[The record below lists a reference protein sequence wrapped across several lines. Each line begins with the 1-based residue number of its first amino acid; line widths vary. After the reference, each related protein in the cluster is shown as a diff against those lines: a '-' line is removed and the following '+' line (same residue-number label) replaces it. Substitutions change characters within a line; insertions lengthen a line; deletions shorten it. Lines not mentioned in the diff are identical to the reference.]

1 MRYDLSGPSFHS
13 AKTAAISARRHGE
26 AVAHDAVDL
35 GDHLHVGIF
44 DAVVD
49 GLDEV
54 AGALRPDQ
62 RGAGLAVELGR
73 DGGEDVGDPVPGL
86 LLAAGHHRRAVPRAL
101 LAAGDADAEEVDAA
115 LGIGGDAA
123 AGVAEIGVAGVDQD
137 VAGAED
143 ARPGSRPARR
153 PPRRP

>member
-1 MRYDLSGPSFHS
+1 MSGPSFHS
-13 AKTAAISARRHGE
+13 ANTAAISAGRHGE

-54 AGALRPDQ
+54 AGALGPDPG
-62 RGAGLAVELGR
+62 GAGLAVELGR
-73 DGGEDVGDPVPGL
+73 YGGEDVGDAVPR
-86 LLAAGHHRRAVPRAL
+86 LLAAARHHRGAVAGAL
-101 LAAGDADAEEVDAA
+101 LATGDADAEEVDAA
-115 LGIGGDAA
+115 FGIGRDAA
-123 AGVAEIGVAGVDQD
+123 AGVAEIGIAGIDQD
-137 VAGAED
+137 VAGGRG
-143 ARPGSRPARR
+143 ARRGSRPVRR